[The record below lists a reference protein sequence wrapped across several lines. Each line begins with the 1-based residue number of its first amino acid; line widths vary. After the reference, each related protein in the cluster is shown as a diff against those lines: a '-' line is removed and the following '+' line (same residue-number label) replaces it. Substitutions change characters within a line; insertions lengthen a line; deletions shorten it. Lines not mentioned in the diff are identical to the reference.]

1 MATCYRRGSLVTLH
15 TPVSLKVREEKKPV
29 KKLGPAPQPKVNT
42 AWLKITWLVEFR
54 VSGLTVRSLPRL
66 IDCLVSRDGEQAGE
80 QLLHSLLHSP
90 PCIDD
95 IPGVMHTR

>member
-15 TPVSLKVREEKKPV
+15 TPLSLKVREEKKPV

-66 IDCLVSRDGEQAGE
+66 IDCLVSRDGEQ
-80 QLLHSLLHSP
+80 LLHLPTICH

-95 IPGVMHTR
+95 IPGVMHAR